1 VADPRAR
8 RVALLDWDN
17 TLHHGWTLEP
27 WVRFL
32 VDRGQAPVSLA
43 VDGEQ
48 LTRDYL
54 EGRLDGHS
62 DLAHRANTLYAAA
75 AAGWASTDVAALVAP
90 FLDEVDR
97 PLVYGFVP
105 ALLAWLV
112 EHGIEPVVVTGAPA
126 ELVAGYVES
135 AGGRVLGLTLAEAD
149 GRYTGA
155 IGRNPGPGAEK
166 ARAVTE
172 MLAGGYEVVLGAGD
186 SESDLP
192 LLQAARHQ
200 LVVGNPALAEAFPR
214 TSLLVEP
221 QSTTG
226 DDLRRRLDV
235 LFEIEPFGSGR
246 SGG

>member
-1 VADPRAR
+1 MVDRPAR

-32 VDRGQAPVSLA
+32 VERGQAPPSLA

-48 LTRDYL
+48 LTRDFL
-54 EGRLDGHS
+54 EGRLEDHS

-75 AAGWASTDVAALVAP
+75 AAGWASADLAALVGP

-105 ALLAWLV
+105 TLLAWLG
-112 EHGIEPVVVTGAPA
+112 EHGIEPVVVTGAPT
-126 ELVAGYVES
+126 ELVVGYVEP
-135 AGGRVLGLTLAEAD
+135 AGGRVVGLTLAESG

-155 IGRNPGPGAEK
+155 IGRNPGPATEK
-166 ARAVTE
+166 ARVVAEVIA
-172 MLAGGYEVVLGAGD
+172 AGGEVVLGAGD

-192 LLQAARHQ
+192 LLHAGRHQ
-200 LVVGNPALAEAFPR
+200 LVVGNPDLARLFPG
-214 TSLLVEP
+214 TSLLLEP
-221 QSTTG
+221 RSTSG
-226 DDLRRRLDV
+226 DDLRRRLDH
-235 LFEIEPFGSGR
+235 LFDGQAANW
-246 SGG
+246 

>member
-1 VADPRAR
+1 MSAGRGR

-32 VDRGQAPVSLA
+32 VDRGQAPKQLA

-75 AAGWASTDVAALVAP
+75 AAGWATADVAALVEP
-90 FLDEVDR
+90 YLDEVDR
-97 PLVYGFVP
+97 PLVYPFVP

-112 EHGIEPVVVTGAPA
+112 DRGIEPVVVTGAPT
-126 ELVAGYVES
+126 ELVAAYVDA
-135 AGGRVLGLTLAEAD
+135 AGGRVIGLRLAQAD

-155 IGRNPGPGAEK
+155 IARNPGTATEK
-166 ARAVTE
+166 ARAVAE
-172 MLAGGYEVVLGAGD
+172 VVAGGGEVVLGAGD

-192 LLQAARHQ
+192 LLQAAPRQ
-200 LVVGNPALAEAFPR
+200 LVVANPDLALAFPG

-221 QSTTG
+221 RSTSPEALCRAVEALLSDG
-226 DDLRRRLDV
+226 
-235 LFEIEPFGSGR
+235 
-246 SGG
+246 

>member
-1 VADPRAR
+1 VADRPAP

-32 VDRGQAPVSLA
+32 VERGQAPDSLA

-54 EGRLDGHS
+54 EGRLEDHS
-62 DLAHRANTLYAAA
+62 DLAHRANTLYASA
-75 AAGWASTDVAALVAP
+75 AAGWATSDLAALVGP
-90 FLDEVDR
+90 FVDQVDR

-105 ALLAWLV
+105 TLLGWLG
-112 EHGIEPVVVTGAPA
+112 ERGIEPVVVTGAPT
-126 ELVAGYVES
+126 ELVVGYVES
-135 AGGRVLGLTLAEAD
+135 AGGRVVGLTLTESD

-155 IGRNPGPGAEK
+155 VGRNPGPATEK
-166 ARAVTE
+166 ARAVAE
-172 MLAGGYEVVLGAGD
+172 VIAEGYEVVLGAGD
-186 SESDLP
+186 SVSDLP
-192 LLQAARHQ
+192 LLQAGRHQ
-200 LVVGNPALAEAFPR
+200 LVVGNPDLARLFPG

-221 QSTTG
+221 RSTSG
-226 DDLRRRLDV
+226 DELRRRLDQ
-235 LFEIEPFGSGR
+235 LFDGEL